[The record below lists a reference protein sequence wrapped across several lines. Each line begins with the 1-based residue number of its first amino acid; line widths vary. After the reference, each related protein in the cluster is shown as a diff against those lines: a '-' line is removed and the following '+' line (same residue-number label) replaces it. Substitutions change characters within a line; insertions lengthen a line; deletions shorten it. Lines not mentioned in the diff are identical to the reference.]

1 MLQIGVPYH
10 DAVQMPL
17 DMAIALLSDERLDNT
32 HQRKPKESNG
42 APAQSNVPHSEG
54 ITYVAT
60 KRKFSKPKV

>member
-1 MLQIGVPYH
+1 MPYH

-32 HQRKPKESNG
+32 HQRKSKESNA
-42 APAQSNVPHSEG
+42 APAQSKVPSQSNQSEG

-60 KRKFSKPKV
+60 KRKFSKPKQV